1 LEGLTNRQQALLML
15 LVFILP
21 SLITWS
27 ALGFPT
33 GRAELGILASA
44 ILSGILAFVKELL
57 GGRPP
62 PEKEEPHG

>member
-1 LEGLTNRQQALLML
+1 LEGLTDRQQALIML

-27 ALGFPT
+27 ALGFPI
-33 GRAELGILASA
+33 GRNELGILASS
-44 ILSGILAFVKELL
+44 ILSGILVFMKELL

-62 PEKEEPHG
+62 PEKVEPGG